1 MNVRP
6 LLILITSLLSIN
18 LVGCASFGLFR
29 EPVKPITVSTVPLE
43 KTPLALPDPAPIST
57 KPIKWRVITPD
68 NVDSVW
74 EQLGQDGED
83 LVVFAI
89 TADGYQQ
96 LAVTISELRNLIAT
110 QRLMIKQYKDYY
122 EPTKKDTK

>member
-1 MNVRP
+1 MATN
-6 LLILITSLLSIN
+6 LS
-18 LVGCASFGLFR
+18 GCASFGLFG

-57 KPIKWRVITPD
+57 KPIKWRVITPN

-74 EQLGQDGED
+74 EQLEQDQED
-83 LVVFAI
+83 LVIFAI

-96 LAVTISELRNLIAT
+96 LAVTIAELRNLIAT
-110 QRLMIKQYKDYY
+110 QRLIITQYKDYY
-122 EPTKKDTK
+122 EPKKVETK